1 MGRTGTS
8 NIVQRMED
16 GTLFYTGE
24 IPVGSINDSNT
35 TFTLANS
42 PKPAGSLE
50 VTLNGA
56 ELMVNEDYTIS
67 GDTLT
72 LLIAPPT
79 GSLLKVDYRVE
90 P

>member
-1 MGRTGTS
+1 
-8 NIVQRMED
+8 
-16 GTLFYTGE
+16 LFYTGE

-35 TFTLANS
+35 AFTLANS
-42 PKPAGSLE
+42 PKPAGSIE

-56 ELMVNEDYTIS
+56 ELSVNTDYTLS
-67 GDTLT
+67 GDDLT

-79 GSLLKVDYRVE
+79 GSIIKCDYRVE

>member
-1 MGRTGTS
+1 MGRTSRS
-8 NIVQRMED
+8 NIVQRLED

-24 IPVGSINDSNT
+24 TPVGSINGSNT

-42 PKPAGSLE
+42 PKPASSIE

-56 ELMVNEDYTIS
+56 ELSVTTDYTLS
-67 GDTLT
+67 GDDLE
-72 LLIAPPT
+72 LLLPPPEF
-79 GSLLKVDYRVE
+79 SILKVDYRVE